1 MSLWVILLTAVSL
14 AMDAFAVA
22 TCRGV
27 EMKKFNIKHALIIGV
42 FFGVFQAA
50 MPIIGFYAA
59 SLFADYITAFAHWV
73 AFALLLFIGGKMI
86 IDCFKKEKEED
97 KGPEKL
103 NLKGLIIMSIATS
116 IDALA
121 VGITFALEDAPI
133 WIAAGSIGG
142 ITFALSFLGVFIGNK
157 IGNKL
162 NNKAQFLGGV
172 VLILIGIKIV
182 LEAYG
187 VISF

>member
-1 MSLWVILLTAVSL
+1 MSIWVIILTAVSL

-27 EMKKFNIKHALIIGV
+27 EMKKFNVKHAIIIGA
-42 FFGVFQAA
+42 FFGVFQAV
-50 MPIIGFYAA
+50 MPIIGYFAA
-59 SLFADYITAFAHWV
+59 GLFEEYITAFAHWV

-86 IDCFKKEKEED
+86 LDCFKKDDE
-97 KGPEKL
+97 PESEAL

-121 VGITFALEDAPI
+121 VGITFALEDANI
-133 WIAAGSIGG
+133 WISAGAIGV
-142 ITFALSFLGVFIGNK
+142 ITCALSFLGVFIGNK

-162 NNKAQFLGGV
+162 NNKAQFLGGL

-187 VISF
+187 VIDF